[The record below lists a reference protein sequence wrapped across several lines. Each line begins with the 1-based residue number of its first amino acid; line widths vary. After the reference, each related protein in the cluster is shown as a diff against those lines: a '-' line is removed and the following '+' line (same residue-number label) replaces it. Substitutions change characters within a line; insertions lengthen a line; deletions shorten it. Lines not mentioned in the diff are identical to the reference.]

1 MQIMDNISTV
11 KVSLN
16 EVMEKLKL
24 MSSYLGAKRETNAN
38 GYDKVAVL
46 DSDSRLVGMLMED
59 VSLLLAA
66 RLPKSLLRW
75 RYYRSAL
82 EFTFEG
88 DMDSE
93 SLQPALANAVTQE
106 VIRRW
111 LCISGSEYADTVS
124 APATDSADALKIYFP
139 KKKGVKASPRRISPL

>member
-1 MQIMDNISTV
+1 MDNISTV
-11 KVSLN
+11 KVTLN
-16 EVMEKLKL
+16 EVMKKLKL
-24 MSSYLGAKRETNAN
+24 MSSYLGAKRETDAN
-38 GYDKVAVL
+38 GYDNVTVL
-46 DSDSRLVGMLMED
+46 DSDSHLVGMLMED
-59 VSLLLAA
+59 AALLLVPC
-66 RLPKSLLRW
+66 LPESLLRW

-88 DMDSE
+88 DRETD
-93 SLQPALANAVTQE
+93 SLQPALANAVAQE

-124 APATDSADALKIYFP
+124 ASATDSADALKIYFP